1 MREILT
7 VNNIKCG
14 GCEATVR
21 DGLAKIEG
29 VENIHVDSAT
39 GEVAFEYSDEASLQE
54 AKLRLHKMGYT
65 ENAPNFID
73 TAKSYVSCMMGKMK

>member
-1 MREILT
+1 MRTTLT
-7 VNNIKCG
+7 VNNIKCS

-21 DGLAKIEG
+21 DGLSKIDN

-39 GEVAFEYSDEASLQE
+39 GEVAFEYSDEVSIEKARV
-54 AKLRLHKMGYT
+54 KLHKMGYT
-65 ENAPNFID
+65 ETDPKLID

>member
-1 MREILT
+1 MRKILT

-21 DGLAKIEG
+21 DGLSKIEG
-29 VENIHVDSAT
+29 VDNINVDSAT
-39 GEVAFEYSDEASLQE
+39 GEVKFDYSDETVVDIVKR
-54 AKLRLHKMGYT
+54 KLHNLGYT
-65 ENAPNFID
+65 ENDPNLLD